1 VFKKNLIKTALS
13 LGLLTMGLAVQAANV
28 SFSDSYVGSGGNSS
42 SCSGSTYKIT
52 GKEPSTA
59 GKNPVF
65 IYTVGTLENDSNGQG
80 LALIDMMAAKGYVA
94 AMVGY
99 SSGLFGSSSYISN
112 KARCIYDAT
121 STKSAI
127 AKICARSKAD
137 CSKGIVTAG
146 FSQGSVIATVA
157 ANFDSRVRAAYA
169 LGLQDNYAS
178 FQNTASL
185 PANRKLPKNRL
196 RVANGIGDNFNGGSA
211 ATARE
216 SAADVTGYTCS
227 GNNCLQPDGSGWMLV
242 EHSDV
247 TDGSADHC
255 YMRASGDLCLGSQKN
270 NDAKWLTGPAPWAAP
285 ANLNWLDGFVSH

>member
-1 VFKKNLIKTALS
+1 MFKQIICRPAMV
-13 LGLLTMGLAVQAANV
+13 LGLALTCMAAQAANV
-28 SFSDSYVGSGGNSS
+28 SFSDSYVGSSGNSTA
-42 SCSGSTYKIT
+42 CTGSTYKIT
-52 GKEPSTA
+52 GKEPSST

-80 LALIDMMAAKGYVA
+80 LALIDAMAAKGYVA

-99 SSGLFGSSSYISN
+99 NSGLFGSSTYISN

-121 STKSAI
+121 SAKSAI
-127 AKICARSKAD
+127 AKICARAKAD

-146 FSQGSVIATVA
+146 FSQGSVIATIA
-157 ANFDSRVRAAYA
+157 ANFDNRVRAAYA
-169 LGLQDNYAS
+169 LGLQDNYAN

-185 PANRKLPKNRL
+185 PKNRKLPKNRL

-211 ATARE
+211 ASARE
-216 SAADVTGYTCS
+216 SAADVTGYTCA
-227 GNNCLQPDGSGWMLV
+227 GNDCLQADGSGWILV
-242 EHSDV
+242 EHTEV

-270 NDAKWLTGPAPWAAP
+270 NDAKWLTGAKPWAAP
-285 ANLNWLDGFVSH
+285 ANLNWLDGFVTH